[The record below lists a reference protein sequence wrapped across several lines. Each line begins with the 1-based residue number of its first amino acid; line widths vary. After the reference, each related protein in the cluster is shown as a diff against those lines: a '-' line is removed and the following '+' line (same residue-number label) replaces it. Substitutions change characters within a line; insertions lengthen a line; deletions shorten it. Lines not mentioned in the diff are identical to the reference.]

1 MFMGLLNINLS
12 FKEDVNVC
20 RLVVM
25 GLIDNNLS
33 IKERCPCLWWLWTY

>member
-12 FKEDVNVC
+12 FKEDVNVF
-20 RLVVM
+20 RLVM

-33 IKERCPCLWWLWTY
+33 IKERCPCLWWLWAY